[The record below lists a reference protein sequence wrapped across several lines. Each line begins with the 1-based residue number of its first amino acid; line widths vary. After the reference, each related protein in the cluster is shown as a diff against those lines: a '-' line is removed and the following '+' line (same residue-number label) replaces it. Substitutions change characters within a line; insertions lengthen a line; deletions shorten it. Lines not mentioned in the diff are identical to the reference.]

1 MLTVNYRQCT
11 LENLFTDIFT
21 LTAWSWTCVGFDDC
35 AIKRTTGNWRTCM
48 NTVHHDRSC
57 NNCKIT
63 EPPLVTSSQSFLR
76 QQFFFQYSCF
86 WSILHAIDGNK
97 AVVLLM
103 LDLSAAFDTV
113 SHAGDTSFPVTF
125 IDPFRVPVWRHIAT
139 GERFASL
146 LQISVGRH
154 RGENNRGQ
162 ERQNARLISLLFA
175 NLIVSVRALLLLLC
189 VLQTSRA
196 FCVRNCVI
204 FPLCAR
210 GCLAGPPSFL

>member
-63 EPPLVTSSQSFLR
+63 EPSLATSSQSFLR

-97 AVVLLM
+97 VVVLL
-103 LDLSAAFDTV
+103 
-113 SHAGDTSFPVTF
+113 
-125 IDPFRVPVWRHIAT
+125 
-139 GERFASL
+139 
-146 LQISVGRH
+146 
-154 RGENNRGQ
+154 
-162 ERQNARLISLLFA
+162 
-175 NLIVSVRALLLLLC
+175 SVRFICCIWYCVSCRRHMFSSYVYWPIPRASVTSHSNGWALR
-189 VLQTSRA
+189 VASA
-196 FCVRNCVI
+196 D
-204 FPLCAR
+204 
-210 GCLAGPPSFL
+210 

>member
-63 EPPLVTSSQSFLR
+63 EPSLATSSQSFLR

-97 AVVLLM
+97 VVVLLM
-103 LDLSAAFDTV
+103 LDLSAAFDTA
-113 SHAGDTSFPVTF
+113 SHAGDTCFPVTF

-146 LQISVGRH
+146 QQISVRSH

-175 NLIVSVRALLLLLC
+175 NLIVSVCALLLLLSVC
-189 VLQTSRA
+189 VNL
-196 FCVRNCVI
+196 
-204 FPLCAR
+204 
-210 GCLAGPPSFL
+210 